1 MKGDD
6 DMAENTERTLDDI
19 KREIEEQEAALRD
32 AQEQLSQTNLT
43 HLTHSRKIRELEN
56 AISELKREGEL
67 D

>member
-6 DMAENTERTLDDI
+6 DMAEQTERTLEDI
-19 KREIEEQEAALRD
+19 KQEIEEKEAALRD
-32 AQEQLSQTNLT
+32 AQDQLSQTNLA

-67 D
+67 N